1 MIADIIKAR
10 KSVRTFDGHPL
21 READRAKLA
30 TFIEKID
37 NPFGVPVEFR
47 LLDAKAHGLSSPVI
61 VGAEQYVAAKAAR
74 APGFELACGYSFE
87 RFCLFAASLGLGTVM
102 LAATLSRDAF
112 EKAMELQG
120 AEVMPV
126 ASPVGYP
133 AVRRSVRAGLM
144 RKAIRADERLPFGML
159 FFSGGFERPLSPDE
173 AGMFREALE
182 MARLAPSA
190 ANKQPWRAVVAGN
203 AVHFLES
210 KSMKDSPLGDIQ
222 RLDVGIALAHFE
234 LTLREAGTE
243 GKFVSREPGIALP
256 ENVRYVI
263 SYEAAP

>member
-37 NPFGVPVEFR
+37 NPFGLPVEFR

-112 EKAMELQG
+112 EKAMELQD

-133 AVRRSVRAGLM
+133 AARRSVREGLM
-144 RKAIRADERLPFGML
+144 RKAIRADERLPFGIDDL
-159 FFSGGFERPLSPDE
+159 AKNGLALGVGGDASP
-173 AGMFREALE
+173 
-182 MARLAPSA
+182 
-190 ANKQPWRAVVAGN
+190 
-203 AVHFLES
+203 
-210 KSMKDSPLGDIQ
+210 
-222 RLDVGIALAHFE
+222 
-234 LTLREAGTE
+234 
-243 GKFVSREPGIALP
+243 
-256 ENVRYVI
+256 
-263 SYEAAP
+263 